1 MTLSR
6 RSFAQLIG
14 GAAAAAAMPR
24 ILGAAAPDSLATGWV
39 RLSNNE
45 NPYGP
50 SAAALNAIRDAFP
63 IACRYPDAV
72 LDDLVAAIAALH
84 RVSPDHVLLGAGSGQ
99 LLKLSAIAFTSGTR
113 ALVTAHPTFEA
124 LGHHASVHGAEVRPI
139 PLTKAYGHDLA
150 KMLDASAGAGLVYIC
165 NPNNPTA
172 TITPDEEIRRF
183 IGAVPST
190 TTVLVDE
197 AYHHYVSSP
206 AYASVIDLVAKYPN
220 LIVLRTFSKI
230 FGMAGMRCGYAIG
243 QPGTLRAMRV
253 DQGWDPV
260 SALSLAAARAS
271 LADNRH
277 VADQKR
283 INTETR
289 GWTVAELTRLGF
301 TVLPSEANFIMVNM
315 GQDVR
320 PLIAAMRTR
329 GVEVGRLFPAL
340 SEHMRV
346 TIGKPDEMRR
356 FMAELKTVL
365 DSAVRAA

>member
-24 ILGAAAPDSLATGWV
+24 LMEAAPPASAATGWV

-50 SAAALNAIRDAFP
+50 SAAALNAIREAFP

-72 LDDLVAAIAALH
+72 LDDLVASVSALH
-84 RVSPDHVLLGAGSGQ
+84 QVSPDHVLVGAGSGQ
-99 LLKLSAIAFTSGTR
+99 LLKLSALAFTNSSR
-113 ALVTAHPTFEA
+113 PLVSAHPTFEA
-124 LGHHASVHGAEVRPI
+124 LGHHATVHGAEVRRI
-139 PLTKAYGHDLA
+139 ALTKTYGHDLT
-150 KMLDASAGAGLVYIC
+150 KMLDASTGAGLVYIC

-183 IGAVPST
+183 IAAVPAT

-197 AYHHYVSSP
+197 AYHHYVNSP
-206 AYASVIDLVAKYPN
+206 AYASVINLVARHPN

-243 QPGTLRAMRV
+243 QPAALRAMRV

-271 LADNRH
+271 LGDTRH

-289 GWTVAELTRLGF
+289 AWTVGELTGLGF
-301 TVLPSEANFIMVNM
+301 AVLPSEANFIMVNM
-315 GQDVR
+315 RQDVK
-320 PLIAAMRTR
+320 PLISAMRTR
-329 GVEVGRLFPAL
+329 DVEVGRLFPAMPD
-340 SEHMRV
+340 HMRV
-346 TIGKPDEMRR
+346 TIGKPAEMRR
-356 FMAELKTVL
+356 FMAELRTVL

>member
-24 ILGAAAPDSLATGWV
+24 ILEAAPEKTAAGWV

-50 SAAALNAIRDAFP
+50 SAAALAAIRDAFP

-72 LDDLVAAIAALH
+72 LDELVDAIAPLH
-84 RVSPDHVLLGAGSGQ
+84 GVSRDQILVGAGSGQ
-99 LLKLSAIAFTSGTR
+99 LLKLAAVAFTSDR
-113 ALVTAHPTFEA
+113 KALVTADPSFEA
-124 LGHHASVHGAEVRPI
+124 IARHAAVHGATVRPV
-139 PLTKAYGHDLA
+139 PLDKRYAHDLP
-150 KMLDASAGAGLVYIC
+150 KMLEASRDAGLVYLC

-172 TITPDEEIRRF
+172 TITPDDEIRRF
-183 IGAVPST
+183 VAAVPSST
-190 TTVLVDE
+190 IVLIDE
-197 AYHHYVSSP
+197 AYHHYVSSA

-220 LIVLRTFSKI
+220 LVVLRTFSKI

-243 QPGTLRAMRV
+243 QPQTVRAMRV

-260 SALSLAAARAS
+260 SALTLAAARAS
-271 LADNRH
+271 LGDARH

-283 INTETR
+283 LNTETR
-289 GWTVAELTRLGF
+289 AWTVSELSRMGF
-301 TVLPSEANFIMVNM
+301 NALPSEANFIMVNM

-320 PLIAAMRTR
+320 PLIGAMRAR
-329 GVEVGRLFPAL
+329 NVEVGRLFPAMAD
-340 SEHMRV
+340 HMRV
-346 TIGKPDEMRR
+346 TIGKPEEMRR
-356 FMAELKTVL
+356 FVVELRTVL

>member
-14 GAAAAAAMPR
+14 GAAAVAAMPR
-24 ILGAAAPDSLATGWV
+24 LLEAAPPADAATGWV

-50 SAAALNAIRDAFP
+50 SAAALNAVRQAFP

-84 RVSPDHVLLGAGSGQ
+84 QVSPDQVLVGAGSGQ
-99 LLKLSAIAFTSGTR
+99 LLKLSALAFTSGTK

-124 LGHHASVHGAEVRPI
+124 LGHHASTHGAEVRRV
-139 PLTKAYGHDLA
+139 PLTKMYGHDLT
-150 KMLDASAGAGLVYIC
+150 KILEESSGAGLVYIC

-172 TITPDEEIRRF
+172 TITPDVEVRRF
-183 IGAVPST
+183 IAAVPAT

-206 AYASVIDLVAKYPN
+206 AYASVMDLVAKHAN
-220 LIVLRTFSKI
+220 LVVLRTFSKI

-243 QPGTLRAMRV
+243 QAATLRAMRV

-283 INTETR
+283 INTEIR
-289 GWTVAELTRLGF
+289 AWTVGELRRLGF

-329 GVEVGRLFPAL
+329 DVEVGRLFPAM
-340 SEHMRV
+340 SDHMRV

-356 FMAELKTVL
+356 FMAELQTVL
-365 DSAVRAA
+365 DRAVRAA